1 VTAWLRE
8 LADYAEAKGL
18 FKQADILR
26 KQALLKEG
34 GFYGIARGLNRTLK
48 ACMNELAKDKDGQAR
63 LHWSVLASK

>member
-1 VTAWLRE
+1 MTAWLRE

-34 GFYGIARGLNRTLK
+34 GFYGIVRGLNRTLK
-48 ACMNELAKDKDGQAR
+48 ACMNELAKDNDGQVR
-63 LHWSVLASK
+63 LHWRVMAQK